1 MFSFAGFVLHRGGDT
16 LKRTQIDELEKL
28 IGQLEGFYKEL
39 VVLSKKSPNN
49 AVNTF
54 KLRFV
59 NITLKNCN
67 AFLCK
72 KYKPFDDFN
81 QFDIE
86 DVPSNSDLT
95 FIIAQYMQAME
106 KFRSDN
112 IYDYSHNVWC
122 YRIEDSDEQIRTAPP
137 TKIKK

>member
-1 MFSFAGFVLHRGGDT
+1 MSCIGGDT

-28 IGQLEGFYKEL
+28 IGQLESIYKEL
-39 VVLSKKSPNN
+39 AVLSKKSPND

-54 KLRFV
+54 KIRFV
-59 NITLKNCN
+59 NVTLKNCN

-81 QFDIE
+81 QFDMD

-95 FIIAQYMQAME
+95 FIIAQYMQAIE

-112 IYDYSHNVWC
+112 IYEDSHEWY
-122 YRIEDSDEQIRTAPP
+122 YRIKDSDEEIRTAPP
-137 TKIKK
+137 AKIKK

>member
-1 MFSFAGFVLHRGGDT
+1 M
-16 LKRTQIDELEKL
+16 KRTQIDELEKL
-28 IGQLEGFYKEL
+28 IGQLESFYKEL
-39 VVLSKKSPNN
+39 AVLSKKSPND
-49 AVNTF
+49 AVNKF

-59 NITLKNCN
+59 NMTLKNCN

-81 QFDIE
+81 QFDMD

-112 IYDYSHNVWC
+112 IYEDYPEW
-122 YRIEDSDEQIRTAPP
+122 YYKIEDSDEEIRTAPP
-137 TKIKK
+137 AKIKK

>member
-1 MFSFAGFVLHRGGDT
+1 M
-16 LKRTQIDELEKL
+16 KRNQIDEFEKL
-28 IGQLEGFYKEL
+28 NGQLESFYREL
-39 VVLSKKSPNN
+39 AALSKKSPND

-59 NITLKNCN
+59 NTTLKNCN

-81 QFDIE
+81 QFNID

-112 IYDYSHNVWC
+112 IY
-122 YRIEDSDEQIRTAPP
+122 EDFNKWYYKIKDSNDQIRTTSPA
-137 TKIKK
+137 KIKK

>member
-1 MFSFAGFVLHRGGDT
+1 M
-16 LKRTQIDELEKL
+16 KRTQIDELEKL
-28 IGQLEGFYKEL
+28 IGQLESIYKEL
-39 VVLSKKSPNN
+39 AVLSKKSPND

-54 KLRFV
+54 KIRYV
-59 NITLKNCN
+59 NVTLKNCN

-81 QFDIE
+81 QFDMD

-95 FIIAQYMQAME
+95 FIIAQYMQAIE

-112 IYDYSHNVWC
+112 IYEEYPEWY
-122 YRIEDSDEQIRTAPP
+122 YRIEDSDEEIRTAPP
-137 TKIKK
+137 AKIKK

>member
-1 MFSFAGFVLHRGGDT
+1 MSCIGGDT
-16 LKRTQIDELEKL
+16 LKRIQIDELEKL
-28 IGQLEGFYKEL
+28 IGQLESIYKEL
-39 VVLSKKSPNN
+39 AVLSKKSPND

-54 KLRFV
+54 KIRFV
-59 NITLKNCN
+59 NVTLKNCN

-81 QFDIE
+81 QFNID

-112 IYDYSHNVWC
+112 IYEDFHKWY
-122 YRIEDSDEQIRTAPP
+122 YRIKDSDEKICTAPP
-137 TKIKK
+137 AKIKK

>member
-1 MFSFAGFVLHRGGDT
+1 MSCIGGET
-16 LKRTQIDELEKL
+16 LKRNQIDELEKL
-28 IGQLEGFYKEL
+28 NGQLESFYREFAA
-39 VVLSKKSPNN
+39 LSKKSSND

-59 NITLKNCN
+59 NTTLKNCN
-67 AFLCK
+67 TFLGK

-81 QFDIE
+81 QFDID

-95 FIIAQYMQAME
+95 LIIGQYMQAME

-112 IYDYSHNVWC
+112 IYNYFLKDWI
-122 YRIEDSDEQIRTAPP
+122 YRIEDSGEQIRTAPP
-137 TKIKK
+137 AKIKK

>member
-1 MFSFAGFVLHRGGDT
+1 MSCIGGDT

-28 IGQLEGFYKEL
+28 IGQLESIYKEL
-39 VVLSKKSPNN
+39 AVLSKKSPND
-49 AVNTF
+49 AVNAF
-54 KLRFV
+54 KIRFV
-59 NITLKNCN
+59 NVTLKNCN

-81 QFDIE
+81 QFDMD

-112 IYDYSHNVWC
+112 IYEDYPEWY
-122 YRIEDSDEQIRTAPP
+122 YRIKDSDEQIRTAPP
-137 TKIKK
+137 AKIKK

>member
-1 MFSFAGFVLHRGGDT
+1 MSCIGGDT

-28 IGQLEGFYKEL
+28 IGQLESFHTEL
-39 VVLSKKSPNN
+39 AALSKKSPND

-59 NITLKNCN
+59 NTTLKNCN

-81 QFDIE
+81 QFDID

-112 IYDYSHNVWC
+112 IYEDFHEWY
-122 YRIEDSDEQIRTAPP
+122 YRIKDSDEKIRTAPP
-137 TKIKK
+137 AKIKK

>member
-1 MFSFAGFVLHRGGDT
+1 MSCIGGDT

-28 IGQLEGFYKEL
+28 IGQLESIYKEL
-39 VVLSKKSPNN
+39 TVLSKKSPND

-54 KLRFV
+54 KIRFV
-59 NITLKNCN
+59 NVTLKNCN

-81 QFDIE
+81 QFDMD

-112 IYDYSHNVWC
+112 IYEDYPEWYYS
-122 YRIEDSDEQIRTAPP
+122 IKDSDEQIRTAPP
-137 TKIKK
+137 AKIKK

>member
-1 MFSFAGFVLHRGGDT
+1 MSCVGGDT

-28 IGQLEGFYKEL
+28 IGQLEGFHTEL
-39 VVLSKKSPNN
+39 AALSKKSPND

-59 NITLKNCN
+59 NTTLKDCN
-67 AFLCK
+67 TFLCK

-81 QFDIE
+81 QFNID

-95 FIIAQYMQAME
+95 LIIAQYMQAME
-106 KFRSDN
+106 KFRSDD
-112 IYDYSHNVWC
+112 IYEEYGEW
-122 YRIEDSDEQIRTAPP
+122 YYKIKDSNDQIRTAPP
-137 TKIKK
+137 AKIKK

>member
-1 MFSFAGFVLHRGGDT
+1 LSCIGGDA

-28 IGQLEGFYKEL
+28 IGQLESIYKEL
-39 VVLSKKSPNN
+39 AILSKKSPNE

-59 NITLKNCN
+59 NMTLKNCN

-81 QFDIE
+81 QFDMD

-112 IYDYSHNVWC
+112 IYEDYHKWY
-122 YRIEDSDEQIRTAPP
+122 YRIKDSDEKICTAPP
-137 TKIKK
+137 AKIKK

>member
-1 MFSFAGFVLHRGGDT
+1 

-28 IGQLEGFYKEL
+28 IGQLESIYKEL
-39 VVLSKKSPNN
+39 AVLSKKSPNG

-59 NITLKNCN
+59 NMTLKNCN

-81 QFDIE
+81 QFDMD

-112 IYDYSHNVWC
+112 IYEDSYGW
-122 YRIEDSDEQIRTAPP
+122 YYEIKDSDEEIRTAAPA
-137 TKIKK
+137 KIKK

>member
-1 MFSFAGFVLHRGGDT
+1 LSCIGGDT

-28 IGQLEGFYKEL
+28 IGQLESFHTEL
-39 VVLSKKSPNN
+39 AALSKKSTND

-59 NITLKNCN
+59 NMTLKNCN
-67 AFLCK
+67 TFLYK
-72 KYKPFDDFN
+72 KYKPFDDFD
-81 QFDIE
+81 QFDID

-95 FIIAQYMQAME
+95 LIIAQYMQAME

-112 IYDYSHNVWC
+112 IYEIFQKWY
-122 YRIEDSDEQIRTAPP
+122 YKIKDSDEKIPTAPP
-137 TKIKK
+137 AKIKK

>member
-1 MFSFAGFVLHRGGDT
+1 MSCIGGDI

-28 IGQLEGFYKEL
+28 IGQLESIYKEL
-39 VVLSKKSPNN
+39 AVLSKKSPND

-54 KLRFV
+54 KIGFV
-59 NITLKNCN
+59 NVTLKNCN

-81 QFDIE
+81 QFDMD

-95 FIIAQYMQAME
+95 FIIAQYMQAIE

-112 IYDYSHNVWC
+112 IYEEYPEWY
-122 YRIEDSDEQIRTAPP
+122 YRIEDSDEEIRTAPP
-137 TKIKK
+137 AKIKK